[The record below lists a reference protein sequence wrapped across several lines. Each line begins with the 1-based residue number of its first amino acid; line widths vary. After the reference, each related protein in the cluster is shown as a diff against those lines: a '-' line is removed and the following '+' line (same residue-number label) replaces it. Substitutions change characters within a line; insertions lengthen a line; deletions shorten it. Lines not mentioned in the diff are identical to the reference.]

1 MDCPISSFWIT
12 GQMAKRKRT
21 DVVKLQ
27 LRLRESLRKQLED
40 AARVKDVSLN
50 SEMVSRLEESFTRAS
65 MQNELNKMREK
76 LTEAFTEVAY
86 RTAVLSARKIASE
99 SPPPVSEA
107 TPSFNERQ
115 RLEALTAGN
124 EELEA
129 RLKASLSRSEKLEAQ
144 LTAMLEARQSKGG
157 KP

>member
-1 MDCPISSFWIT
+1 
-12 GQMAKRKRT
+12 MAKRKRT

-27 LRLRESLRKQLED
+27 LRIRESLRKQLED

-50 SEMVSRLEESFTRAS
+50 SEMVSRLEESFTRAN
-65 MQNELNKMREK
+65 MQDELNKMRENPERTFK
-76 LTEAFTEVAY
+76 EVAY
-86 RTAVLSARKIASE
+86 QSALLSARKIESE
-99 SPPPVSEA
+99 SVPPVI
-107 TPSFNERQ
+107 NERQ

>member
-27 LRLRESLRKQLED
+27 LRIRESLRKQLED

-65 MQNELNKMREK
+65 MQDEFNKMREK
-76 LTEAFTEVAY
+76 LMEAFREFAVET
-86 RTAVLSARKIASE
+86 TVLSERKIKSE
-99 SPPPVSEA
+99 EA
-107 TPSFNERQ
+107 T
-115 RLEALTAGN
+115 
-124 EELEA
+124 
-129 RLKASLSRSEKLEAQ
+129 RS
-144 LTAMLEARQSKGG
+144 
-157 KP
+157 

>member
-1 MDCPISSFWIT
+1 
-12 GQMAKRKRT
+12 MAKRKRT

-27 LRLRESLRKQLED
+27 LRIREGLRRQLED

-65 MQNELNKMREK
+65 MQDELNKTRAIVRDEVEK
-76 LTEAFTEVAY
+76 LKERLQEVTVREAV
-86 RTAVLSARKIASE
+86 E
-99 SPPPVSEA
+99 S
-107 TPSFNERQ
+107 TRERFSQ
-115 RLEALTAGN
+115 RHRLEAL

-129 RLKASLSRSEKLEAQ
+129 RLKVSLNRSDKLAAQ